1 VVSVGSLGPEASIAR
16 YAVIGEADRKTLG
29 EYGAVGE
36 MLCNVYDDQGRVVD
50 HPLNQCVMSV
60 PLEAV
65 RAAPVR
71 VLAAGGAHKVAAI
84 RGALKLLRPTT
95 LVTDSVTAR
104 RLTETPK

>member
-1 VVSVGSLGPEASIAR
+1 
-16 YAVIGEADRKTLG
+16 LG

-36 MLCNVYDDQGRVVD
+36 MLCNVYDDQGRVID

-60 PLEAV
+60 PLEVV

-71 VLAAGGAHKVAAI
+71 VLAAGGAHKLAAI
-84 RGALKLLRPTT
+84 RGALKLLKPTT

-104 RLTETPK
+104 RLTETRK